1 MKRPPRVIFGMPAYN
16 RPDAL
21 PQTLESL
28 LSQTF
33 TEFAI
38 VIVDDKL
45 YNVVDGGRRHEAED
59 AVERERMLSAE
70 RQNNGVVGCGAL
82 QFEIERAAEAFAQG
96 EAPRAIQPG
105 AKRRMNDELHAAR
118 LIEESLHGELLLRR
132 ESAERPVTGAEVF
145 GELAGAG
152 LGNARFVDQP
162 AGDLGVELRSFLIRR
177 RVRRRRGLNDMF
189 DLRAQIGDRP

>member
-1 MKRPPRVIFGMPAYN
+1 
-16 RPDAL
+16 
-21 PQTLESL
+21 
-28 LSQTF
+28 
-33 TEFAI
+33 
-38 VIVDDKL
+38 
-45 YNVVDGGRRHEAED
+45 
-59 AVERERMLSAE
+59 
-70 RQNNGVVGCGAL
+70 
-82 QFEIERAAEAFAQG
+82 
-96 EAPRAIQPG
+96 
-105 AKRRMNDELHAAR
+105 MNDELHAAR